1 MENSTVSAR
10 AAGDKRSSKSGR
22 TIKPPKRLNSTVSA
36 RAAVDKRFSK
46 SCRTIKPPKRL
57 KYDRNFQQATCSKKE
72 PCDSNSK
79 DDQEEAK
86 IDFNYFC
93 NSVPDIMVNILD
105 CLGIQELLT
114 MMQTSHAMLGFA
126 KETRTWKDWTTFT
139 LSYQNCNK
147 FLMFPSRLLYAYHMY
162 EKYENFKST
171 KKILHSPLE
180 ATSRFFV

>member
-22 TIKPPKRLNSTVSA
+22 TIKH
-36 RAAVDKRFSK
+36 
-46 SCRTIKPPKRL
+46 PKRL
-57 KYDRNFQQATCSKKE
+57 KYDRNFRQATCNKKE
-72 PCDSNSK
+72 PCDSINK
-79 DDQEEAK
+79 DDQGEAK
-86 IDFNYFC
+86 IDLNYFC
-93 NSVPDIMVNILD
+93 NSVSDVMVNILD

-139 LSYQNCNK
+139 LSYQNCNNV
-147 FLMFPSRLLYAYHMY
+147 LMFPSRLLYAYHMY